1 MLGENRGRRKAVDL
15 DALKGKAFLRKCLPW
30 FAAALGLIAVAGFL
44 AVPPFLKSVLVRQLS
59 DKLHRETSIRQ
70 IEFNPFNLAVK
81 VTGFSMKDR
90 GGAGPFFSFEEL
102 YLNFEIASVFRAGPV
117 LRDILLKSPSV
128 TVIRKEDLSYNFS
141 DLLEEF
147 ASKPS
152 AGSKPLRYSL
162 NNIQI
167 VDGSVDFD
175 DRPKRTRHAF
185 RDLRVAIPFFS
196 NFPYYVDAYVQPVFL
211 AKVNGTPV
219 DLRGKTKPFSDSRE
233 TSFDVNFHDFNIPYY
248 LEYLPVKL
256 KIKVV
261 SALLD
266 AAADLSFREYKDKP
280 PVLSLTGTVALKK
293 LNVADEKGTSV
304 LRLPLL
310 DVSIASSDV
319 FGRKVN
325 LASVFLQS
333 PDLQLAR
340 DRGGALNLVSL
351 LEPRE
356 SAPDKGKEIEK
367 AEETGKEKDAGAPIL
382 IEAGEVRLAGG
393 KVGFTDESP
402 EKPFRAVLDS
412 IDLSFR
418 CRYAKGEGSDEI
430 TLSGL
435 SADLGPLKMRTRG
448 ESGDF
453 LKIPSISVKGTD
465 IDLGKRTLTIG
476 EISTRGGEV
485 LVKRESDGSV
495 NLAALFPPPAPPA
508 PGKTGAPGK
517 ESGGTSPEWVVTIAK
532 AVVERYSVKVEDHTT
547 SPPAILS
554 AEPIAFSAD
563 NLSTGKGA
571 AGRASLRVALNRE
584 GTLAAA
590 GTVGLNPFS
599 ANLKVDARGIGIIPF
614 QPYFTE
620 KVRIVVTGGSVSAK
634 GALALGTA
642 SDKAL
647 TAAYKGE
654 VSLTD
659 LATVDKAAAEDFLK
673 WKSLHLGGIDAQS
686 RPLRVEIDEIALAD
700 FYSRLAVNPD
710 GTLNVQRVFVGE
722 PKAAVPGTGE
732 PMTAAPPT
740 TARGGAA
747 PNAGTAPPPSTTQGA
762 AALGDGTPTP
772 PSTTQGVEPARVVRI
787 EKVTVQGGTVHFS
800 DRYVKPNY
808 VARLAEMGGRISGLS
823 SEESKFADVD
833 LRGKLENYAPLEI
846 TGKINP
852 LRNDLYVD
860 LKAEFK
866 DIELSPLTP
875 YSGKYA
881 GYAIEKGKLTLA
893 LKYLIT
899 RRTLDASNH
908 VFLDQFTFGNPVES
922 PDATKLPVRLA
933 VALLK
938 DRKGEINLDIPVS
951 GSLDDPKFSVGG
963 VVIKII
969 VNLLVKAATSPFAL
983 LGAIFGGGEEMSTLE
998 FDYGKAD
1005 LNASMVTRVNTLEK
1019 VLHDRPGLK
1028 LEIAGRVD
1036 AAKDRDGLLRSV
1048 FDRKVR
1054 AQKMADLAKRGTPP
1068 ASLDNVAVAPEEY
1081 PIYLKMAYKKEKFPK
1096 PRNIIGMAKDL
1107 PAPEME
1113 KLMLTNINITDDD
1126 LRQLAMRRAQGVRD
1140 TLLKPG
1146 RVPPERVFLVEPKTL
1161 SPEKKEKLKDS
1172 RVDLVLK

>member
-1 MLGENRGRRKAVDL
+1 MDL
-15 DALKGKAFLRKCLPW
+15 NALKGKTFLRKYLPW

-44 AVPPFLKSVLVRQLS
+44 AVPPILKSVLVRQLS

-90 GGAGPFFSFEEL
+90 GGAGPFLSFEEL
-102 YLNFEIASVFRAGPV
+102 YLNFEIASVFRGGPV
-117 LRDILLKSPSV
+117 VRDILLKSPSV

-147 ASKPS
+147 ASKPA

-175 DRPKRTRHAF
+175 DRPKRTRHAV

-233 TSFDVNFHDFNIPYY
+233 TSFDVNFRDFNIPYY

-280 PVLSLTGTVALKK
+280 PVLSLTGTVALKD
-293 LNVADEKGTSV
+293 LNIADGKGTSV

-310 DVSIASSDV
+310 DVSIASFDV
-319 FGRKVN
+319 FGRKAS
-325 LASVFLQS
+325 LASVLFRS

-340 DRGGALNLVSL
+340 DREGVLNVVSL
-351 LEPRE
+351 LDPRE
-356 SAPDKGKEIEK
+356 GAAIGGAEKKK
-367 AEETGKEKDAGAPIL
+367 AEETGKEKETGAPIL
-382 IEAGEVRLAGG
+382 LEIAEIRLTGG
-393 KVGFTDESP
+393 KVGFTDELP
-402 EKPFRAVLDS
+402 RKPFHAALDS
-412 IDLSFR
+412 IDFSFR
-418 CRYAKGEGSDEI
+418 CRYAKGEGSDEM
-430 TLSGL
+430 TVSGL
-435 SADLGPLKMRTRG
+435 SADLGPLKVRSKG
-448 ESGDF
+448 ESWDF
-453 LKIPSISVKGTD
+453 LKIPAVSVKGTD
-465 IDLGKRTLTIG
+465 IDLGKRTLTVG
-476 EISTRGGEV
+476 EVSTRGGGIRMI
-485 LVKRESDGSV
+485 REGDGSV
-495 NLAALFPPPAPPA
+495 NLESLAPPPAPSERGKAAAPA
-508 PGKTGAPGK
+508 PAK
-517 ESGGTSPEWVVTIAK
+517 SGSPPEWLVTIAK
-532 AVVERYSVKVEDHTT
+532 AVVERYSVKVEDRTT
-547 SPPAILS
+547 SPPVVLS
-554 AEPIAFSAD
+554 AEPIVFSAD
-563 NLSTGKGA
+563 NLSTRKGA
-571 AGRASLRVALNRE
+571 AGKASLRVALNRE

-599 ANLKVDARGIGIIPF
+599 ANLHVDARGIGIIPF

-634 GALALGTA
+634 GTLALGTA

-673 WKSLHLGGIDAQS
+673 WKSLHLGGIDAQI

-710 GTLNVQRVFVGE
+710 GTLNVQRIFVGE
-722 PKAAVPGTGE
+722 PKAAAPNAGTA
-732 PMTAAPPT
+732 PPPT

-747 PNAGTAPPPSTTQGA
+747 P
-762 AALGDGTPTP
+762 GDGTPTP
-772 PSTTQGVEPARVVRI
+772 PSTTQGAAALNAGTAPPPTTTQGGEPARVVRI

-938 DRKGEINLDIPVS
+938 DRRGEINLDIPVS

-1005 LNASMVTRVNTLEK
+1005 LNASMEARVNTLEK

-1048 FDRKVR
+1048 FERKLK
-1054 AQKMADLAKRGTPP
+1054 AQKLSDLAKRGTPP

-1113 KLMLTNINITDDD
+1113 KLMLTNIKITDDD

-1140 TLLKPG
+1140 ALLKPG

-1172 RVDLVLK
+1172 RVDFVLK

>member
-1 MLGENRGRRKAVDL
+1 MDIKTLT
-15 DALKGKAFLRKCLPW
+15 GKPFLRKFFTW
-30 FAAALGLIAVAGFL
+30 FTAGLALIAIVGFL
-44 AVPPFLKSVLVRQLS
+44 AVPPILKSVLVRQLS

-81 VTGFSMKDR
+81 VTGFSMKER
-90 GGAGPFFSFEEL
+90 GGAGPFLSFEEL
-102 YLNFEIASVFRAGPV
+102 YLNFEIASVFRGGPV

-175 DRPKRTRHAF
+175 DGPKRTRHAV

-196 NFPYYVDAYVQPVFL
+196 NLPYYVNVYVQPVFL
-211 AKVNGTPV
+211 AKINGTPV

-233 TSFDVNFHDFNIPYY
+233 TSFDVNFRDFDIPYY
-248 LEYLPVKL
+248 LEYLPVKS
-256 KIKVV
+256 KFRVV
-261 SALLD
+261 SAFLD

-280 PVLSLTGTVALKK
+280 PVLSLTGTVALKD
-293 LNVADEKGTSV
+293 LNVADGKGKSV

-319 FGRKVN
+319 FGRKVS
-325 LASVFLQS
+325 LASVLFRS
-333 PDLQLAR
+333 PDLQLER

-356 SAPDKGKEIEK
+356 TAADKGKKIGK

-393 KVGFTDESP
+393 KIGFTDELP
-402 EKPFRAVLDS
+402 EKPFRAALDS

-418 CRYAKGEGSDEI
+418 CRYAKGEGDEEI

-435 SADLGPLKMRTRG
+435 SAALGPLKLRTRG
-448 ESGDF
+448 ESEDF
-453 LKIPSISVKGTD
+453 LKISAIAVKDTD

-476 EISTRGGEV
+476 EVSTRGGEIR
-485 LVKRESDGSV
+485 VKRESDGSV
-495 NLAALFPPPAPPA
+495 NLGTLSPPPPPPGA
-508 PGKTGAPGK
+508 GKTDTPAK
-517 ESGGTSPEWVVTIAK
+517 EKGGTSPEWLVTLAK
-532 AVVERYSVKVEDHTT
+532 VAVDRYSVKVEDRTT
-547 SPPAILS
+547 SPPAVLA

-563 NLSTGKGA
+563 NLSTRKGVMGK
-571 AGRASLRVALNRE
+571 ASLRVALNRE

-599 ANLKVDARGIGIIPF
+599 ANLALDAKGIGIIPF

-620 KVRIVVTGGSVSAK
+620 KVRIVATGGIVSAK
-634 GALALGTA
+634 GTLALGTA
-642 SDKAL
+642 SDNAI
-647 TAAYKGE
+647 TAAYKGQ
-654 VSLTD
+654 VSLTG
-659 LATVDKAAAEDFLK
+659 LATVDKATSEDFLK
-673 WKSLHLGGIDAQS
+673 WKSLHLGGIDART
-686 RPLRVEIDEIALAD
+686 RPPRVEIEEIALAD
-700 FYSRLAVNPD
+700 FHSRLAVNPD
-710 GTLNVQRVFVGE
+710 GTLNVQQVFAVG
-722 PKAAVPGTGE
+722 PK
-732 PMTAAPPT
+732 TAA
-740 TARGGAA
+740 
-747 PNAGTAPPPSTTQGA
+747 Q
-762 AALGDGTPTP
+762 GDGTAVS
-772 PSTTQGVEPARVVRI
+772 PSTASRTDNAAAPGASAQAKLVRI
-787 EKVTVQGGTVHFS
+787 GTVTVQGGTVRFS
-800 DRYVKPNY
+800 DRFVKPNY
-808 VARLAEMGGRISGLS
+808 VANLTEMGGRISGLS

-860 LKAEFK
+860 LKVDFK
-866 DIELSPLTP
+866 EIELSPLTP

-899 RRTLDASNH
+899 KRTLDAGNH

-922 PDATKLPVRLA
+922 PDATKLPVKLA
-933 VALLK
+933 IALLK
-938 DRKGEINLDIPVS
+938 DRRGEINLDIPVS

-963 VVIKII
+963 IVIRII

-983 LGAIFGGGEEMSTLE
+983 LGAIFGGGEELSYLE
-998 FDYGKAD
+998 FEYGKAE
-1005 LNASMVTRVNTLEK
+1005 LNASMAARLSTMEK
-1019 VLHDRPGLK
+1019 VLYDRPGLK
-1028 LEIAGRVD
+1028 LEIAGHVD
-1036 AAKDRDGLLRSV
+1036 AAKDREGLLRSA
-1048 FDRKVR
+1048 FDRKLK
-1054 AQKMADLAKRGTPP
+1054 AQKLADLAKRGTPP
-1068 ASLDNVAVAPEEY
+1068 ASLDIVVVESAEY
-1081 PIYLKMAYKKEKFPK
+1081 PKYLTMAYKKEKFPK

-1107 PAPEME
+1107 PVPEME
-1113 KLMLTNINITDDD
+1113 KLMLTNLRITDDD
-1126 LRQLAMRRAQGVRD
+1126 LRQLAMRRAQGARD
-1140 TLLKPG
+1140 ILLKQG
-1146 RVPPERVFLVEPKTL
+1146 RIPPERVFLVEPKTL

-1172 RVDLVLK
+1172 RVDFVLK